1 MLAVVA
7 SLATDGQ
14 LMAKSFNFRWHD
26 YVNSKHGPESMMDR
40 AVAAALFKRMDKG
53 GRCFPSC
60 ATLAKDCRRSE
71 RQVWRSICSLKKTG
85 LLAIPEKR
93 KTRNGASGF
102 KVNLYQGLIPDAEGK
117 LSTGEANPPDTSVID
132 KENPPDKI
140 GNPPDTSVIIPLT
153 PVSHDLP
160 KNSHIEIPG
169 LRADARLARKREE
182 KESSRRVSTYT
193 LLLDRLRPAFDGD
206 PEEEATALMDRFGM
220 SNVSSALVRAMIE
233 PPENFHAELVAIL
246 EDQREI
252 ADAPA

>member
-1 MLAVVA
+1 
-7 SLATDGQ
+7 
-14 LMAKSFNFRWHD
+14 MAKSFNFQGHD
-26 YVNSKHGPESMMDR
+26 YVNSEDGPKSTMDR
-40 AVAAALFKRMDKG
+40 AVAGALFKRMDKG

-71 RQVWRSICSLKKTG
+71 RQVWRSIDRLKKAG

-132 KENPPDKI
+132 DKNPPDKN
-140 GNPPDTSVIIPLT
+140 GNPPDTSVTIPLT
-153 PVSHDLP
+153 PMSHDLP
-160 KNSHIEIPG
+160 KNSHIELPCS
-169 LRADARLARKREE
+169 RADARPSKETDRKEE
-182 KESSRRVSTYT
+182 ESSRKAATHT
-193 LLLDRLRPAFDGD
+193 LLLDRLRKVFDGD
-206 PEEEATALMDRFGM
+206 PEEETDALVMRFGM
-220 SNVSSALVRAMIE
+220 PAVSAALVRAMVE
-233 PPENFHAELVAIL
+233 RPENFHAELVAIL